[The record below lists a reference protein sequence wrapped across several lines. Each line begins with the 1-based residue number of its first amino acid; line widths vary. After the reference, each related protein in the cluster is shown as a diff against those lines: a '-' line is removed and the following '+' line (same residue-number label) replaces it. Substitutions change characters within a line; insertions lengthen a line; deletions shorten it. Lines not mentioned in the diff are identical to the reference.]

1 MKRKPLPLTRHY
13 VRKTAAAG
21 FSFLLLEKQIQY
33 SKNKSQGGEPMK
45 VLFLSLLFSVSPQAA
60 APIAEPDFQTSDYT
74 IRYPLKNASQK
85 LVDNRGNGYEDLYGN
100 RNLRAVLNGIYYRG
114 GANNYY
120 HRTNKRNNMNPIPND
135 GLQNL
140 CEEGFGKAVYL
151 YEANYS
157 TAPKSVSCKNYRSED
172 NQLKYDQTTILKYEL
187 ADLRKLHSL
196 IFDHIR
202 NPRLG
207 PILAHCWNGW
217 HASGYV
223 AATALKQFC
232 GFTSEQ
238 AVKYWDLNTDGNNKE
253 SRYESVRRRIRSFE
267 PDPNL
272 GISQEEQKKICPE
285 PKTLVFSQN

>member
-1 MKRKPLPLTRHY
+1 MKTL
-13 VRKTAAAG
+13 
-21 FSFLLLEKQIQY
+21 I
-33 SKNKSQGGEPMK
+33 
-45 VLFLSLLFSVSPQAA
+45 LSLLVSVSPQAA
-60 APIAEPDFQTSDYT
+60 DLNKESLEYT

-100 RNLRAVLNGIYYRG
+100 RNLRAVLNGVYYRG

-120 HRTNKRNNMNPIPND
+120 HRTNKRNNMNPMPND

-140 CEEGFGKAVYL
+140 CEEGFGKAIYL
-151 YEANYS
+151 YQENYS

-172 NQLKYDQTTILKYEL
+172 NQLKYDQSTILKYNLE
-187 ADLRKLHSL
+187 DLRAIHAQIL
-196 IFDHIR
+196 DHIR

-232 GFTSEQ
+232 GFTAEQ

-253 SRYESVRRRIRSFE
+253 SRYESLRKRIRAFE
-267 PDPNL
+267 PDSRFQ
-272 GISQEEQKKICPE
+272 ISEEEQKKICPHPE
-285 PKTLVFSQN
+285 TLLFSQN